1 MLRLVLGHGRPAFTG
16 QRAISVVDHSSTMN
30 GSWLQ
35 LTALSSNYHRAA
47 LAIIENTFWDV
58 YKRCGEYLTLF
69 LPPYSSTSP
78 SGLVVYLGRQTQEGT
93 NANEQ
98 SSGVSAI
105 IKHPN
110 YDSNSQN
117 NDIAL
122 LRLSSTVT
130 FTEYIK
136 PVCLASESSTFF
148 NRTLSWVTGWGDTR
162 TGGTFCSFINL
173 DLTQQLVLLQYW
185 FTFDHLISF
194 TVPLPSSKAL
204 QEVDV
209 PVVGNRQCKCLYGV
223 SKITDNMICAGELK
237 GGKDS
242 CQVTTPIHSVWLF
255 HCFNGLQ
262 ILFSVKTTII
272 KNECRLNFELNLWV
286 TFKTPVHCKTYI
298 FEILPARSMTQ
309 YIIYNSK
316 ISKK

>member
-1 MLRLVLGHGRPAFTG
+1 
-16 QRAISVVDHSSTMN
+16 MN

-35 LTALSSNYHRAA
+35 LTALPSNYHRAA
-47 LAIIENTFWDV
+47 LAIKEKNIWDV
-58 YKRCGEYLTLF
+58 YKGCGNYLTLF
-69 LPPYSSTSP
+69 LPPYFSNSLP
-78 SGLVVYLGRQTQEGT
+78 GLVVYLGRQTQEGT

-110 YDSNSQN
+110 YDKSSQN

-122 LRLSSTVT
+122 LRLSSPVT
-130 FTEYIK
+130 FTEYIR

-148 NRTLSWVTGWGDTR
+148 NRTLSWVTGWGDTEA
-162 TGGTFCSFINL
+162 GGKFFSFINL
-173 DLTQQLVLLQYW
+173 DLTQHLVLLQYW
-185 FTFDHLISF
+185 CTSDNLMSF

-223 SKITDNMICAGELK
+223 SEITDNMICAGELK

-242 CQVTTPIHSVWLF
+242 CQVTTPIHPFWLC
-255 HCFNGLQ
+255 HSFNGLQ
-262 ILFSVKTTII
+262 ILFSVKTAII
-272 KNECRLNFELNLWV
+272 KNVSLKLWIKPMSH
-286 TFKTPVHCKTYI
+286 FQTPVPCKTHI
-298 FEILPARSMTQ
+298 
-309 YIIYNSK
+309 
-316 ISKK
+316 